1 MLTLN
6 EKDLIDLN
14 TFIQELPLKHGL
26 PLLNFLN
33 AKIAKQQQSKEEIK
47 EELKQHLEEEIKS

>member
-6 EKDLIDLN
+6 EKDLQELN

-33 AKIAKQQQSKEEIK
+33 GKITEQQKIK
-47 EELKQHLEEEIKS
+47 EEVIEETSDEIKS

>member
-1 MLTLN
+1 MLVLS
-6 EKDLIDLN
+6 EKDLKDLN

-33 AKIAKQQQSKEEIK
+33 AKLEEQKTKENKEGDIKKEE
-47 EELKQHLEEEIKS
+47 

>member
-6 EKDLIDLN
+6 EKDLKDLN
-14 TFIQELPLKHGL
+14 SFIQELPLKHGL

-33 AKIAKQQQSKEEIK
+33 AKIAEQQKESKEIS
-47 EELKQHLEEEIKS
+47 EEIKS

>member
-6 EKDLIDLN
+6 EQDLQQLN
-14 TFIQELPLKHGL
+14 SFIQELPLKHGL

-33 AKIAKQQQSKEEIK
+33 AKIAEQNQEAKKSSEEPK
-47 EELKQHLEEEIKS
+47 DNSENIKS

>member
-6 EKDLIDLN
+6 EKDLNELN
-14 TFIQELPLKHGL
+14 NYIQEHPVKHGL

-33 AKIAKQQQSKEEIK
+33 SKIQEQKKAVEEKPIVEEINP
-47 EELKQHLEEEIKS
+47 